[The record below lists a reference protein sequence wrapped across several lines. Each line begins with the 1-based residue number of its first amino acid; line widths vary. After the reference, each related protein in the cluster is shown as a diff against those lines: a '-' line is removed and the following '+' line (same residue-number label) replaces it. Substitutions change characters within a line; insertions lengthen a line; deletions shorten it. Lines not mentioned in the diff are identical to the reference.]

1 MTPLTIPLIT
11 KYHRSIT
18 NVLSYQPGDFF
29 VVEFF
34 YYIGYLVMLDIWSA
48 MNILSWNQK
57 IWKKLANYF
66 LKKFFMVKPKIIFI
80 SNISFSE
87 KGNGSW

>member
-1 MTPLTIPLIT
+1 
-11 KYHRSIT
+11 
-18 NVLSYQPGDFF
+18 
-29 VVEFF
+29 
-34 YYIGYLVMLDIWSA
+34 MLDIWSA